1 MPQIS
6 VHSPVG
12 DLTLFEH
19 DGRIVALEWGWV
31 EDQEETPVLV
41 EARRQLED
49 YFAGDR
55 RDFDLPLDPAGGT
68 AFQNKVW
75 AAMRAIPAGQVRTYG
90 DLATELGSSARAVG
104 TACGRNPLPILIPC
118 HRVVAASGRLGGYSG
133 WEGTDT
139 KKRLLALEGAALP
152 TLV

>member
-1 MPQIS
+1 MSQIS
-6 VHSPVG
+6 LHSPVG

-19 DGRIVALEWGWV
+19 DGKIVAVEWGWV
-31 EDQEETPVLV
+31 EDQDETALLT

-55 RDFDLPLDPAGGT
+55 EAFDLPLDPAGGT
-68 AFQNKVW
+68 AFQMRVW
-75 AAMRAIPAGQVRTYG
+75 NAMRSIPFGHVRTYG
-90 DLATELGSSARAVG
+90 DLAAELGTSSRAVG

-118 HRVVAASGRLGGYSG
+118 HRVVGTGGRLGGYSG

-152 TLV
+152 ALV